1 MQHYQPIVHHNPDT
15 TIRLSHELTQIMA
28 QLIDGFAQLAEITPA
43 VTIFGSARTP
53 ENSSDYQFAEML
65 GEQLSELGFAVLTGG
80 GPGVMAAANKGAYR
94 GKSLSIGLNISLPH
108 EQKSNLY
115 QNISVD
121 CEDLFV
127 RKALFIKYSS
137 AYVVMPGGLGTLDE
151 LGEILV
157 LAQTEKMP
165 RVPIILVNSQFWAG
179 LIEWMKTVLIARNT
193 IDSRDLSL
201 FHVVDE
207 IEEVIKIIM
216 DAAAEDSPDNE
227 SLV

>member
-1 MQHYQPIVHHNPDT
+1 MQHYQPLVHHNPDT
-15 TIRLSHELTQIMA
+15 TVRLSRELTQIMA
-28 QLIDGFAQLAEITPA
+28 QLIDGFAQLADITPA
-43 VTIFGSARTP
+43 VAIFGSARTS
-53 ENSSDYQFAEML
+53 EDSNDYQFAETL

-80 GPGVMAAANKGAYR
+80 GPGTMAAANKGAYR

-108 EQKSNLY
+108 EQKSNLH
-115 QNISVD
+115 QNISID
-121 CEDLFV
+121 CQDFFV

-157 LAQTEKMP
+157 LAQTEKIP
-165 RVPIILVNSQFWAG
+165 RVPIILVDSQFWAG
-179 LIEWMKTVLIARNT
+179 LIEWMKTVLIAKNT
-193 IDSRDLSL
+193 VDTRDLDL

-207 IEEVIKIIM
+207 VGEVIKIIM

-227 SLV
+227 SLA

>member
-1 MQHYQPIVHHNPDT
+1 MQHYQVSSHHNSDT
-15 TIRLSHELTQIMA
+15 TVRLSHELTQIMT
-28 QLIDGFAQLAEITPA
+28 QLIDGFAQLADISPA

-80 GPGVMAAANKGAYR
+80 GPGVMAAANKGAYH

-108 EQKSNLY
+108 EQMANAY
-115 QNISVD
+115 QNISID
-121 CEDLFV
+121 CKDLFV

-137 AYVVMPGGLGTLDE
+137 AYVVLPGGLGTLDE

-157 LAQTEKMP
+157 LAQTEKIP
-165 RVPIILVNSQFWAG
+165 RVPIILVNRGFWVG
-179 LIEWMKTVLIARNT
+179 LIEWMKNGLLPKNM
-193 IDSRDLSL
+193 IDSKDLNL

-207 IEEVIKIIM
+207 VGEVIKIIM

-227 SLV
+227 SLA

>member
-1 MQHYQPIVHHNPDT
+1 MQHYQPVVQHNSDT
-15 TIRLSHELTQIMA
+15 TIRLSRELTQIMA
-28 QLIDGFAQLAEITPA
+28 QLIDGFAQLADISPA

-53 ENSSDYQFAEML
+53 ENSSDYQFAETL
-65 GEQLSELGFAVLTGG
+65 GQQLSELGFAVLTGG

-115 QNISVD
+115 QNISID

-157 LAQTEKMP
+157 LAQTEKIP
-165 RVPIILVNSQFWAG
+165 RVPIILVDSQFWAG
-179 LIEWMKTVLIARNT
+179 LIEWMKTVLIAKNT

-207 IEEVIKIIM
+207 VGEVIKIIM

-227 SLV
+227 SLA